1 MSRTKDNKRVMEVE
15 TLEER
20 CTPAVLDLRTAGALG
35 QVNGAIFEQVAAQ
48 PTGTEQGMYT
58 DKFGHYEFDN
68 LAVGLGG
75 LSTYAV
81 QEVVPDG
88 YFAQDANSG
97 KDYEVLRAN
106 PKGGAD
112 IKENEFKGVGKQWT
126 VGIDFGAIF

>member
-88 YFAQDANSG
+88 YFAQDANSA
-97 KDYEVLRAN
+97 YVTLTLSSPTQVVNFHNLTFVTSETPPSAPN
-106 PKGGAD
+106 S
-112 IKENEFKGVGKQWT
+112 
-126 VGIDFGAIF
+126 